1 MGKIASLLK
10 SWRHTQVNPVI
21 VKELRSRMRG
31 PRAFIILTVFLTLMG
46 LISYALYQI
55 SLITS
60 SWSYSPLSP
69 QVGQTLFI
77 SLVLLEMLMVLI
89 LTPAVTAG
97 AISSEH
103 EKLTYEMLLTTPLS
117 PPRILWGKLVS
128 SLSYVFLL
136 IFSAIP
142 LASLVFIYGGVSLRD
157 MLKAF
162 IVVLVTAVMIGTVGI
177 FMSTWLKRSGRA
189 TIFSYLVVLALGVAP
204 TFVYGL
210 VAIIRQGEPPRW
222 ILVPSPI
229 SALMSSVAGSTTLGQ
244 SSISML
250 GGLSMILS
258 GNINVISTTSI
269 PRPLYH
275 YSLPL
280 YGLLTLVLYA
290 LATRLIRPARRW
302 RLKRREVILTLFLLM
317 AFVGAWALAFGLT
330 SDRYEYYSIF
340 VAPTPVSKVGVPVA
354 RMEPAIP
361 VAEMVPAEAEASQ
374 IYGQIL
380 QAVVDM
386 GILQGGSPDAV
397 AISRTTYLDPANP
410 DAPQDA
416 VIVMS
421 TAVQSEITVLMDEL
435 NTQVQWADD
444 FFAFPPQDEA
454 VPPGDLIVFGD
465 LNLPVAENLRVL
477 ASVYT
482 LDQPGIHL
490 SFEFSNQGGA
500 WQLVSSQT
508 LP

>member
-1 MGKIASLLK
+1 MGKIANPLK
-10 SWRHTQVNPVI
+10 FWRHTQVNPVI

-31 PRAFIILTVFLTLMG
+31 PRAFIILTVFLILMG

-55 SLITS
+55 TLIAS

-77 SLVLLEMLMVLI
+77 SLAVLEMMMVLI

-97 AISSEH
+97 AISGEH

-128 SLSYVFLL
+128 ALSYIFLL

-162 IVVLVTAVMIGTVGI
+162 IVVLVTAVMVGTIGI

-189 TIFSYLVVLALGVAP
+189 TIISYLVVLALGIAP
-204 TFVYGL
+204 TFMYGI
-210 VAIIRQGEPPRW
+210 VAVIRQAEPPRW

-229 SALMSSVAGSTTLGQ
+229 SALMSSIAGSTSLGQ

-280 YGLLTLVLYA
+280 YGLLTLVLYILSA
-290 LATRLIRPARRW
+290 RLIRPARRW
-302 RLKRREVILTLFLLM
+302 RLRRREVLLTLFLLV
-317 AFVGAWALAFGLT
+317 AFVGAWAMAFGLT
-330 SDRYEYYSIF
+330 SDRYENYSIF
-340 VAPTPVSKVGVPVA
+340 VAPTPVPMMSMPVVKV
-354 RMEPAIP
+354 EPAIP
-361 VAEMVPAEAEASQ
+361 IAEMAASEAESIQ
-374 IYGQIL
+374 IYSQVL
-380 QAVVDM
+380 MAMANM
-386 GILQGGSPDAV
+386 GILPAGNTI
-397 AISRTTYLDPANP
+397 AISRSTYLDPANP
-410 DAPQDA
+410 DAPQDP
-416 VIVMS
+416 VVGIPDS
-421 TAVQSEITVLMDEL
+421 VQSGIAASLGEIAI
-435 NTQVQWADD
+435 QVEWLDD
-444 FFAFPPQDEA
+444 FFAFPPQDVE
-454 VPPGDLIVFGD
+454 VPVGTLIVFGD
-465 LNLPVAENLRVL
+465 LDLPAAENLQVL
-477 ASVYT
+477 ASVYA
-482 LDQPGIHL
+482 LDQPGTHL
-490 SFEFSNQGGA
+490 NFELNNQNGN
-500 WQLVSSQT
+500 WQLAASAT
-508 LP
+508 RP

>member
-1 MGKIASLLK
+1 MQKLK
-10 SWRHTQVNPVI
+10 RLTTRLPLQVNPVI

-31 PRAFIILTVFLTLMG
+31 PRAFIILTVFLALMG
-46 LISYALYQI
+46 LVSYALYEI
-55 SLITS
+55 TLITS

-77 SLVLLEMLMVLI
+77 SLAVLEMLMVLI

-103 EKLTYEMLLTTPLS
+103 EKLTYEMLVTTPLS

-128 SLSYVFLL
+128 ALSYIFLL
-136 IFSAIP
+136 ILSAIP

-162 IVVLVTAVMIGTVGI
+162 IVVFITAVMIGTIGI

-189 TIFSYLVVLALGVAP
+189 TIFSYLIVLALAVAP
-204 TFVYGL
+204 TFVYGV
-210 VAIIRQGEPPRW
+210 VAVLRQAEPPRW

-229 SALMSSVAGSTTLGQ
+229 SALMSSIAGSTTLGQ

-275 YSLPL
+275 YTLPL
-280 YGLLTLVLYA
+280 YGLLTLVLYL
-290 LATRLIRPARRW
+290 LATRLVRPARRW
-302 RLKRREVILTLFLLM
+302 RMRRKEILLAFASIALL
-317 AFVGAWALAFGLT
+317 VGLWALAFGVT
-330 SDRYEYYSIF
+330 SNRYENYSIF
-340 VAPTPVSKVGVPVA
+340 TVPTPFPVMAEPFARVEQSVP
-354 RMEPAIP
+354 
-361 VAEMVPAEAEASQ
+361 MVPLDIVEDDGVQ
-374 IYGQIL
+374 IYSQVL
-380 QAVVDM
+380 ADMANM
-386 GILQGGSPDAV
+386 GIFQAGNTI
-397 AISRTTYLDPANP
+397 AISRSIYADPANP
-410 DAPQDA
+410 DAPQDTI
-416 VIVMS
+416 VVMS
-421 TAVQSEITVLMDEL
+421 DTVQAGITASLGQMSIQVLWL
-435 NTQVQWADD
+435 DD
-444 FFAFPPQDEA
+444 FFAFPPQDA
-454 VPPGDLIVFGD
+454 GVLAGALVTFGD
-465 LNLPVAENLRVL
+465 LNMPADENLQVL

-482 LDQPGIHL
+482 LDQPGTHL
-490 SFEFSNQGGA
+490 SFELSNQDGV
-500 WQLVSSQT
+500 WQVVASQT

>member
-1 MGKIASLLK
+1 MGKIGNLIK

-55 SLITS
+55 TLITS

-77 SLVLLEMLMVLI
+77 SLALLEMMMVLI

-128 SLSYVFLL
+128 ALSYIFLL
-136 IFSAIP
+136 ILSAIP

-162 IVVLVTAVMIGTVGI
+162 IVVLVTAVMVGTIGI

-189 TIFSYLVVLALGVAP
+189 TILSYLVVLALGIAP
-204 TFVYGL
+204 TFVYGI
-210 VAIIRQGEPPRW
+210 VALIRQGEPPRW
-222 ILVPSPI
+222 ILVPSPLN
-229 SALMSSVAGSTTLGQ
+229 ALMSSIAGSSSLGQ

-280 YGLLTLVLYA
+280 YCLLTLVLYI
-290 LATRLIRPARRW
+290 LAARLIRPARRW
-302 RLKRREVILTLFLLM
+302 RLKRQDVLITMFVLL
-317 AFVGAWALAFGLT
+317 AFVGVWALAFGMT
-330 SDRYEYYSIF
+330 SDRYENYSIF
-340 VAPTPVSKVGVPVA
+340 VAPTPVSQVSVPEVNVKQAVPVIDMA
-354 RMEPAIP
+354 TPED
-361 VAEMVPAEAEASQ
+361 ESTQ
-374 IYGQIL
+374 IYRQLLVAMGN
-380 QAVVDM
+380 M
-386 GILQGGSPDAV
+386 GILPAGEPI
-397 AISRTTYLDPANP
+397 AISRSTYLDPANP
-410 DAPQDA
+410 DSPQEP
-416 VIVMS
+416 VFLLSESVQNGIVTSLSEMS
-421 TAVQSEITVLMDEL
+421 IQVLWL
-435 NTQVQWADD
+435 DD
-444 FFAFPPQDEA
+444 FFAYPPQDA
-454 VPPGDLIVFGD
+454 DVAATKLIVFGD
-465 LNLPVAENLRVL
+465 LDLPATENLQIL
-477 ASVYT
+477 ASVYA
-482 LDQPGIHL
+482 LDQPGVHL
-490 SFEFSNQGGA
+490 SFELANQDGT
-500 WQLVSSQT
+500 WQLTASGT
-508 LP
+508 R